1 MFNTIG
7 FNNFY
12 MNNFMPAFGMN
23 PFMGGCYNSF
33 NPMFQFGM
41 MNSLFGMPQMF
52 SFPSFSMPMF
62 SPFSMPNSIMPSL
75 PMSGNIFSMTNS
87 AMYTP
92 AFNPMM
98 NFSMPSL
105 FGQMNLLN
113 QYGNM
118 FGTLLGTKLGEAS
131 NADNVKVVDVDNS
144 PVKDTGKL
152 DKHFLKRV
160 KQVAKKVNCNYKD
173 LLAVMNSESSL
184 NPKCGNGNSAVGLI
198 QFTKVA
204 IDALN
209 RNYGLNLT
217 RDKILKMSPV
227 EQLDIVEKCLLMN
240 KKQAFGNTNK
250 KMTAADLYA
259 IVFLPGRA
267 NNEVLCTK
275 GERKSNGKLLNF
287 YEKNSGLDKN
297 KDNKITKTDLAQH
310 LAAKRVNES
319 IFA

>member
-1 MFNTIG
+1 MRII
-7 FNNFY
+7 NNYF
-12 MNNFMPAFGMN
+12 MNSFMPPMGFN
-23 PFMGGCYNSF
+23 PFMGGCGCYSF
-33 NPMFQFGM
+33 NPMLQLGM
-41 MNSLFGMPQMF
+41 MNSLFNMPQIY
-52 SFPSFSMPMF
+52 SFPSMSMISPM
-62 SPFSMPNSIMPSL
+62 SMMSNYTMPSL
-75 PMSGNIFSMTNS
+75 PMGGNIFSMANS

-98 NFSMPSL
+98 NYSVPSL
-105 FGQMNLLN
+105 FGQMNLFN

-118 FGTLLGTKLGEAS
+118 FGSLLGAKSGKTPKAG
-131 NADNVKVVDVDNS
+131 NVKVEDVDNS

-160 KQVAKKVNCNYKD
+160 KQVAKNLNCNYKD

-184 NPKCGNGNSAVGLI
+184 NSKSGNVNSAVGLI

-204 IDALN
+204 VDELN
-209 RNYGLNLT
+209 KNYGLNLT
-217 RDKILKMSPV
+217 KEKILKMSPI
-227 EQLDIVEKCLLMN
+227 EQLDLVEKCLLMN

-259 IVFLPGRA
+259 ITFLPGRA

-275 GERKSNGKLLNF
+275 GERKKDGKLLNY

-297 KDNKITKTDLAQH
+297 GDNKITKSDLAQH
-310 LAAKRVNES
+310 LQGKRVNES